1 MALPPTPVGY
11 DNWND
16 YIETNAPAL
25 AVAQSLTLQE
35 AKASIKLLD
44 VSEPIRSAVGE
55 PYYREYNVFTTW
67 ADRALLPAPGRPW
80 RL

>member
-1 MALPPTPVGY
+1 MALPLVPPGY
-11 DNWND
+11 SNWNQ
-16 YIETNAPAL
+16 YITENAPAL
-25 AVAQSLTLQE
+25 MTSQGLTFQQ
-35 AKASIKLLD
+35 AKASIKLLM

-67 ADRALLPAPGRPW
+67 ADRAVLPALGRPW